1 MAVST
6 IKEYLPILGLVLI
19 LVIISSMVIN
29 FFNINLFDNSGFS
42 GNLNRVAVYEGYEG
56 NNKEKE
62 KVKDE

>member
-42 GNLNRVAVYEGYEG
+42 GNLNRVAVYEGY
-56 NNKEKE
+56 KEKE
-62 KVKDE
+62 KEKEKYE

>member
-42 GNLNRVAVYEGYEG
+42 GNLNRVAVYEGYKGNNKG
-56 NNKEKE
+56 NNKET
-62 KVKDE
+62 DD